1 MVVKVERTVIPVVF
15 TTIRTAQERQ
25 AQRVEKFHEEDL
37 QSMRNRINEK
47 EEQLKILLDLITEFE
62 ERSLK
67 TNRNTEHEILLK
79 CAEILQD
86 FASNLMKE
94 VINEK

>member
-1 MVVKVERTVIPVVF
+1 
-15 TTIRTAQERQ
+15 
-25 AQRVEKFHEEDL
+25 
-37 QSMRNRINEK
+37 MRNRVNEK

>member
-1 MVVKVERTVIPVVF
+1 
-15 TTIRTAQERQ
+15 
-25 AQRVEKFHEEDL
+25 
-37 QSMRNRINEK
+37 MRNIRNEK

-67 TNRNTEHEILLK
+67 TKRNLEHEILLK
-79 CAEILQD
+79 CAELLQD
-86 FASNLMKE
+86 YASNLMKE

>member
-1 MVVKVERTVIPVVF
+1 
-15 TTIRTAQERQ
+15 
-25 AQRVEKFHEEDL
+25 
-37 QSMRNRINEK
+37 MRNIKNEK

-67 TNRNTEHEILLK
+67 TKRNIEHEILLK
-79 CAEILQD
+79 CAELLQD
-86 FASNLMKE
+86 YASNLMKE

>member
-1 MVVKVERTVIPVVF
+1 MVRTVIQVDSI
-15 TTIRTAQERQ
+15 TIQIVQERQ
-25 AQRVEKFHEEDL
+25 AQRVEENHEEDL

-67 TNRNTEHEILLK
+67 TNRNIEHEILLK

>member
-1 MVVKVERTVIPVVF
+1 
-15 TTIRTAQERQ
+15 
-25 AQRVEKFHEEDL
+25 
-37 QSMRNRINEK
+37 MRNIKNEK

-67 TNRNTEHEILLK
+67 TKRNLEHEILLK
-79 CAEILQD
+79 CAELLQD
-86 FASNLMKE
+86 YASNLMKE

>member
-1 MVVKVERTVIPVVF
+1 MAIPEVF
-15 TTIRTAQERQ
+15 ITILTGQERQ
-25 AQRVEKFHEEDL
+25 AQRVEEFHVEDL
-37 QSMRNRINEK
+37 QNMRNRINEK